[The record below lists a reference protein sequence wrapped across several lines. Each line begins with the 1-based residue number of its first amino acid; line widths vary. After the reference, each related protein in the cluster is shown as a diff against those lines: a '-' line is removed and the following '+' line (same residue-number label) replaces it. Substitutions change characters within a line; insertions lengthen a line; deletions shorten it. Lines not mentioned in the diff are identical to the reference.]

1 MLKEARGH
9 GRIEVTGAMR
19 IYIPKDLVQS
29 TLFPFKEETDGKK
42 PLDVLIRIDT
52 DKRSLVIERYASRHR
67 A

>member
-1 MLKEARGH
+1 
-9 GRIEVTGAMR
+9 MR